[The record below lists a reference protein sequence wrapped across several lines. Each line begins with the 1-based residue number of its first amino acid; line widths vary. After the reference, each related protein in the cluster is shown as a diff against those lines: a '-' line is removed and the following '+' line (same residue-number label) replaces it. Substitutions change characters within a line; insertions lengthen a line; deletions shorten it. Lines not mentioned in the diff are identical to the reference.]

1 MRRGGVIALAVAFLC
16 PGGAAAASATAS
28 TCAPEGPLGSGAA
41 QVWIMRPSNPR
52 SIVVYAH
59 GWTAVDPLD
68 WHRRHLRR
76 LCTHGSIVVFPRY
89 QLGSSSDTFES
100 SVAHYRQG
108 LQTAFSRLG
117 RSRLPVVAA
126 GFSFGGTLA
135 YYLGTQARA
144 WKLPVPRAVYSIF
157 PTGPIVGVPPGRMP
171 STTDVT
177 VLAGADDEVVG
188 TLGAEQLFGR
198 LSGHP
203 PGAKH
208 YRLVRSTSTFQ
219 ASHESPQDTGTHAFG
234 VFWAPL
240 DALVVKAQGQG

>member
-1 MRRGGVIALAVAFLC
+1 
-16 PGGAAAASATAS
+16 
-28 TCAPEGPLGSGAA
+28 
-41 QVWIMRPSNPR
+41 MRPSHPR

-59 GWTAVDPLD
+59 GWTAVNPLD

-76 LCTHGSIVVFPRY
+76 LCTSGSVVVFPRY
-89 QLGSSSDTFES
+89 QAGSSGDTFEG
-100 SVAHYRQG
+100 SVASYRQG

-117 RSRLPVVAA
+117 RPRLPIVAA

-157 PTGPIVGVPPGRMP
+157 PTGPIAGVPPGRMP

-177 VLAGADDEVVG
+177 ILAGADDEVVG
-188 TLGAEQLFGR
+188 TLGAEQLFSR

-208 YRLVRSTSTFQ
+208 YRLVRSTSSFR
-219 ASHESPQDTGTHAFG
+219 ASHEAPKDTSSHAFR

-240 DALVVKAQGQG
+240 DILAARAQARG

>member
-1 MRRGGVIALAVAFLC
+1 MRRAGVVALAAAVLC
-16 PGGAAAASATAS
+16 PGAAAAQETESACT
-28 TCAPEGPLGSGAA
+28 PEGPLGSGAG
-41 QVWIMRPSNPR
+41 QVWIMRPSHPR

-68 WHRRHLRR
+68 WHRRQLRR
-76 LCTHGSIVVFPRY
+76 LCTRGSIVVFPRY
-89 QLGSSSDTFES
+89 QLGSPSDTFEG
-100 SVAHYRQG
+100 SVAPYRQG
-108 LQTAFSRLG
+108 LQAAFSRLG
-117 RSRLPVVAA
+117 RPRLPVVAA

-157 PTGPIVGVPPGRMP
+157 PTGPIAGVPPGRMP

-177 VLAGADDEVVG
+177 ILAGDDDEVVG
-188 TLGAEQLFGR
+188 TLGAEQLFSR

-203 PGAKH
+203 TGAKH
-208 YRLVRSTSTFQ
+208 YRLVRSTSSFT
-219 ASHESPQDTGTHAFG
+219 ASHESPKDTSSHAFR

-240 DALVVKAQGQG
+240 DTLATRAQARG